1 MGDRTSGAGPVAAV
15 ADVRGFFETW
25 TLFFYKGRADLVAF
39 DAGGTVGVTDDNFVA
54 DVGTFALETLG
65 AEIMRVI
72 KNTLWVDIIQT
83 VEAHFLGN
91 RGGILAEVTGDLL
104 KREAIIQGIF
114 NKASVL

>member
-1 MGDRTSGAGPVAAV
+1 MAAVTDIRCFFQTQALLLHKGGAG
-15 ADVRGFFETW
+15 
-25 TLFFYKGRADLVAF
+25 LVAF

-65 AEIMRVI
+65 AEIMKVL
-72 KNTLWVDIIQT
+72 KGTLWLVTIQT
-83 VEAHFLGN
+83 VEAYFPGN